1 MMPNFKKYNH
11 PNLINKKIMSKPKK
25 KKKEWEQKKHLTRL
39 LKPRKANE
47 KKKNKKRERT
57 KIIWLLKLEFKK
69 QKNKKTK
76 KTCTE
81 AQVQHMGIFVLHQS
95 NFPHQ
100 VFSPFWEKTFFL
112 GPTIIFPS
120 PSLDQTSSK
129 KFSLFSFSIIF
140 FSLIVS
146 KIHFTKHTLK
156 GKSPLAWSNFFHM
169 FLPTLFPYDY
179 YLCIWGSRDLNHK
192 YLPWKNK
199 MPTG

>member
-1 MMPNFKKYNH
+1 M
-11 PNLINKKIMSKPKK
+11 
-25 KKKEWEQKKHLTRL
+25 
-39 LKPRKANE
+39 KPRKANE

-69 QKNKKTK
+69 QKKQKKQHVLKPMCNTWFLCFTNQIFPTK
-76 KTCTE
+76 
-81 AQVQHMGIFVLHQS
+81 
-95 NFPHQ
+95 
-100 VFSPFWEKTFFL
+100 FSPHFGKKPFSWAPPSFSPPLLSTKHPL
-112 GPTIIFPS
+112 KSFPFS
-120 PSLDQTSSK
+120 
-129 KFSLFSFSIIF
+129 FSLFF
-140 FSLIVS
+140 FSLIIS